1 MVLSYHKFID
11 MNAHQTSEK
20 MFHARLSSLATLSST
35 TRCGKE
41 GVDNRWLL
49 ELLLVGSEGEEQ
61 VERGDGTL
69 LLCFSSANCQ

>member
-1 MVLSYHKFID
+1 MD
-11 MNAHQTSEK
+11 MNAHQTSEN
-20 MFHARLSSLATLSST
+20 MFHACLRSLATLSST

-41 GVDNRWLL
+41 GVDERWLL

-61 VERGDGTL
+61 VERGDGTR